1 MRLNLLVYAQK
12 QFLTAKGIFVV
23 NLNVRKDLSF
33 LLKRKTTK
41 LKIIKHIRKGHK
53 ILLRQLLLLG

>member
-1 MRLNLLVYAQK
+1 
-12 QFLTAKGIFVV
+12 VV

-41 LKIIKHIRKGHK
+41 LKIKLKIKIIKHIRKNND
-53 ILLRQLLLLG
+53 L